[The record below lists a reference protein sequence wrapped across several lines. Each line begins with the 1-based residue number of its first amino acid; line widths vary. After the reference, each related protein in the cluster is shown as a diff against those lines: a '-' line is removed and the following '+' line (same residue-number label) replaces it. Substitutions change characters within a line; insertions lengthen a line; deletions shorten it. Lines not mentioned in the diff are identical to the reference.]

1 MNTQMDRQRGEK
13 RKAHIQSAEVGRN
26 LSTYLLSF
34 FKKKILYYCT
44 YPDTPRLVVAKR
56 LHSSSQRPPSQTI
69 RLSVYVPLLTNNL
82 LPHPISSFLQS
93 TIILNKIVIS
103 PTALVHICRRRVAVF
118 FPFSKSKIS
127 KVKEQRESHA
137 NKFNHTDD
145 I

>member
-1 MNTQMDRQRGEK
+1 MDRQRGEK

-26 LSTYLLSF
+26 LSTYLFSF
-34 FKKKILYYCT
+34 LKKKILYYCT

-56 LHSSSQRPPSQTI
+56 LHSSSQRPPSPYQGQTI

-103 PTALVHICRRRVAVF
+103 PTALVHICRRRVTVF

-127 KVKEQRESHA
+127 KVKKQRKSHA

>member
-1 MNTQMDRQRGEK
+1 MEKKERHTYKAQKSGE
-13 RKAHIQSAEVGRN
+13 ICPPI
-26 LSTYLLSF
+26 F
-34 FKKKILYYCT
+34 FLFLKKKILYYCT

-56 LHSSSQRPPSQTI
+56 LHSSSQRPPSPYQGQTI

-103 PTALVHICRRRVAVF
+103 PTALVHICGRRVTVF